1 MGCHL
6 EFAVP
11 AWSPWL
17 QGDIKTLEK
26 VQRRAINLVVGL
38 RGRTYNEEKLAE
50 LGMRKLENRRKRLD
64 LVQTF
69 KIIKGIDKVESTLMF
84 TTVGDQNSRLTRNT
98 AYSNNLIESRS
109 RTDMSKHFFPKQ
121 NCHTLKLHTNGFK
134 RFTYTEHL

>member
-1 MGCHL
+1 M
-6 EFAVP
+6 
-11 AWSPWL
+11 
-17 QGDIKTLEK
+17 
-26 VQRRAINLVVGL
+26 VGL
-38 RGRTYNEEKLAE
+38 RGRTYEEKLAE
-50 LGMRKLENRRKRLD
+50 LGMRTLENRRKRLD

-109 RTDMSKHFFPKQ
+109 RTDMRKHFFPKQ